1 MDKAV
6 SKSKRVF
13 KARVRCASS
22 RGVFESRGEFVRI
35 ASLFERA
42 RRTST
47 RTKENVKE
55 DVDFKEV
62 EFAGSG
68 ALRSVLLIGA
78 RRIKKSDSPVGMTA
92 RFFLSGLVASGVK
105 PPEV

>member
-1 MDKAV
+1 M
-6 SKSKRVF
+6 F
-13 KARVRCASS
+13 KARVFDAR
-22 RGVFESRGEFVRI
+22 VREACSNRE
-35 ASLFERA
+35 ASLFESRACSNAHAARA
-42 RRTST
+42 RAR
-47 RTKENVKE
+47 KKGGVEE

-92 RFFLSGLVASGVK
+92 RFLLSGLVASGVK